1 MDWEKRRK
9 YFHEKEKPKIDGKL
23 PKRIVD
29 LLARGYMRSDLEGPL
44 EKLEDIEFRRVYG
57 LGITTLAEIRKV
69 IPVPEKVPATK

>member
-1 MDWEKRRK
+1 MDNWESRRK

-23 PKRIVD
+23 SKRIVD

-44 EKLEDIEFRRVYG
+44 EELEDVEFRRVYG

-69 IPVPEKVPATK
+69 IPVPDKV